1 MDDVYAGVD
10 GATWS
15 HPVTPT
21 QFTGYAATSDMGVIL
36 ATRPAES
43 GAWLALDSTPF
54 YAESGGQQADW
65 GTLTVGGQSW
75 PVTDVQKADGV
86 WAHRVQGQVP
96 SEVVGQIATLAVDEA
111 RRADI
116 TRHHTATHL
125 LHAALRERLGAHV
138 TQAGSLV
145 APDQLRFDFTH
156 GQALTPEDLRA
167 VEDRVNEHVLSAQP
181 VVIYEDVP
189 LDEARAMGAMAL
201 FGEKYADRVR
211 VVQIGGM
218 KPEIASFSRE
228 LCGGIHV
235 PNTGAIGQFRI
246 RHEGSAASGIRR
258 ITAVCGRAALQMAQ
272 ADTDS
277 LQAAAHRLKTS
288 PAELLTAIDRT
299 LDTLREER
307 RKREQMAAT
316 GAGQDEATATTVA
329 GVTLKRLVMKSGEA
343 EDAKRAADRLVD
355 NAPLAVVVVGIAIEG
370 KVQFVAKI
378 GAEAQ
383 AQGAH
388 AGNLVR
394 ELAKLTGGGGGGR
407 ADFATAGG
415 RDATQLDAAMAAA
428 EGLLQAQLGA

>member
-1 MDDVYAGVD
+1 VRRQLAFDPRFHDSDRLIESIPAGMVDHRELPALAAAIQEGIETSQDLERYTLELWQAVRDPAGAGIEIADVDMQRLVAG
-10 GATWS
+10 GAS
-15 HPVTPT
+15 PR
-21 QFTGYAATSDMGVIL
+21 GMSYLLRAARV
-36 ATRPAES
+36 A
-43 GAWLALDSTPF
+43 AWL
-54 YAESGGQQADW
+54 
-65 GTLTVGGQSW
+65 
-75 PVTDVQKADGV
+75 DGR
-86 WAHRVQGQVP
+86 HM
-96 SEVVGQIATLAVDEA
+96 VV
-111 RRADI
+111 
-116 TRHHTATHL
+116 
-125 LHAALRERLGAHV
+125 
-138 TQAGSLV
+138 
-145 APDQLRFDFTH
+145 
-156 GQALTPEDLRA
+156 PEDLRA

-211 VVQIGGM
+211 VVQIGDM
-218 KPEIASFSRE
+218 APEIASFSRE

-272 ADTDS
+272 ADTDC

-316 GAGQDEATATTVA
+316 GVGQAEATETPVA
-329 GVTLKRLVMKSGEA
+329 GVTLKRLVLKSGEA

-378 GAEAQ
+378 GAAAQ

>member
-1 MDDVYAGVD
+1 
-10 GATWS
+10 
-15 HPVTPT
+15 
-21 QFTGYAATSDMGVIL
+21 
-36 ATRPAES
+36 
-43 GAWLALDSTPF
+43 
-54 YAESGGQQADW
+54 
-65 GTLTVGGQSW
+65 
-75 PVTDVQKADGV
+75 
-86 WAHRVQGQVP
+86 VP

-316 GAGQDEATATTVA
+316 GAGQNEATATTVA